1 MKQILPI
8 ASKVQKP
15 IAIASSMSRLLKDI
29 ESRPLGARE
38 HQQVPKQLSA
48 VKRILPC
55 GQLLSQA
62 FAGRDSALSKPVEML
77 QPPSQA
83 VHYPLPSDSLHQ
95 LSRSIRGVFRWN
107 KHEDAKFE
115 VKLRS

>member
-62 FAGRDSALSKPVEML
+62 FAGRDSGAFQASRNAAASLSSCALSPA
-77 QPPSQA
+77 Q
-83 VHYPLPSDSLHQ
+83 
-95 LSRSIRGVFRWN
+95 
-107 KHEDAKFE
+107 
-115 VKLRS
+115 